1 LSGNFKSGFVSI
13 LGRSNVG
20 KSTLLNNIIKEKVA
34 IISQKPQ
41 TTRNVIHGILTR
53 EDYQI
58 VFIDTPG
65 IHKPKYK
72 LGEHMVNIAIRSLKG
87 VDAVLFITDSPYIG
101 AGDEYILDL
110 LKNIKTPV
118 ILLLN
123 KSDLMTKSEIN
134 SAVDSFKGK
143 MNFYDI
149 IPISALYQINLD
161 KLIEAIVKIIPEGP
175 KYYPD
180 DMITDQPERFI
191 IAEIIREKVLQSLQE
206 EIPHGVAIEVEEI
219 EEKRQ
224 GEIVYIRA
232 TIYCEKESHKGI
244 IIGKN
249 GRMLK
254 QIGKLSRIDIEEFL
268 GTNVFLDIW
277 VKVNK
282 DWRNKEGFFRN
293 LGYS

>member
-1 LSGNFKSGFVSI
+1 MSGNFKSGFVSI

-161 KLIEAIVKIIPEGP
+161 KLIEAIVKIIPE
-175 KYYPD
+175 D
-180 DMITDQPERFI
+180 QSIILMI
-191 IAEIIREKVLQSLQE
+191 
-206 EIPHGVAIEVEEI
+206 
-219 EEKRQ
+219 
-224 GEIVYIRA
+224 
-232 TIYCEKESHKGI
+232 
-244 IIGKN
+244 
-249 GRMLK
+249 
-254 QIGKLSRIDIEEFL
+254 
-268 GTNVFLDIW
+268 
-277 VKVNK
+277 
-282 DWRNKEGFFRN
+282 
-293 LGYS
+293 

>member
-1 LSGNFKSGFVSI
+1 
-13 LGRSNVG
+13 
-20 KSTLLNNIIKEKVA
+20 
-34 IISQKPQ
+34 
-41 TTRNVIHGILTR
+41 
-53 EDYQI
+53 
-58 VFIDTPG
+58 
-65 IHKPKYK
+65 
-72 LGEHMVNIAIRSLKG
+72 
-87 VDAVLFITDSPYIG
+87 
-101 AGDEYILDL
+101 
-110 LKNIKTPV
+110 
-118 ILLLN
+118 
-123 KSDLMTKSEIN
+123 
-134 SAVDSFKGK
+134 
-143 MNFYDI
+143 
-149 IPISALYQINLD
+149 
-161 KLIEAIVKIIPEGP
+161 
-175 KYYPD
+175 
-180 DMITDQPERFI
+180 MITDQPERFI

>member
-1 LSGNFKSGFVSI
+1 MGNFRSGFVSI

-34 IISQKPQ
+34 IISKKPQ
-41 TTRNVIHGILTR
+41 TTRNVVHGILTK

-58 VFIDTPG
+58 VFLDTPG

-72 LGEHMVNIAIRSLKG
+72 LGEHMVKMAIRSLEE
-87 VDAVLFITDSPYIG
+87 VDTILFITDSTYAG
-101 AGDEYILDL
+101 AGDKYILDL

-123 KSDLMTKSEIN
+123 KSDLMTREEID
-134 SAVDSFKGK
+134 SAVGHFTEK

-149 IPISALYQINLD
+149 IPISALYQTNLD
-161 KLIEAIVKIIPEGP
+161 KLIEIIVKILPEGP

-191 IAEIIREKVLQSLQE
+191 IAELIREKVLHSLQE

-219 EEKRQ
+219 EEKQQ
-224 GEIVYIRA
+224 GEMVYVRV

-254 QIGKLSRIDIEEFL
+254 QIGKLSRIDIEQLL
-268 GTNVFLDIW
+268 GANVFLDIW
-277 VKVNK
+277 VKVKK

-293 LGYS
+293 LGV

>member
-1 LSGNFKSGFVSI
+1 MSGNFKSGFVSI

-110 LKNIKTPV
+110 LKT
-118 ILLLN
+118 
-123 KSDLMTKSEIN
+123 
-134 SAVDSFKGK
+134 
-143 MNFYDI
+143 
-149 IPISALYQINLD
+149 
-161 KLIEAIVKIIPEGP
+161 
-175 KYYPD
+175 
-180 DMITDQPERFI
+180 
-191 IAEIIREKVLQSLQE
+191 
-206 EIPHGVAIEVEEI
+206 
-219 EEKRQ
+219 
-224 GEIVYIRA
+224 
-232 TIYCEKESHKGI
+232 
-244 IIGKN
+244 
-249 GRMLK
+249 
-254 QIGKLSRIDIEEFL
+254 
-268 GTNVFLDIW
+268 
-277 VKVNK
+277 
-282 DWRNKEGFFRN
+282 
-293 LGYS
+293 